1 MAITKKD
8 TTIMKFSIII
18 PCYNEASNLINLL
31 DNLSPI
37 ISRDDTEVILV
48 ENGST
53 DNSKDLFK
61 TTIEQHFPQVTT
73 VYVNTN
79 KGYGYG
85 ILQGVQVATGDY
97 IGWIHADLQVDASI
111 LLKFFDYAK
120 SNPTKTFFLKGRRSN
135 RHLIEYFFSFGMSCF
150 ESLLFHKIMFEVMAM
165 PCLIPS
171 HLLKNYY
178 SSIPIDFSIDI
189 FVYALAVY
197 NDIEV
202 IHIPVK
208 MQDRT
213 AGISSWNTGIIARI
227 KQSHKMIQSSIIIKK
242 EISKIITPEELS

>member
-1 MAITKKD
+1 
-8 TTIMKFSIII
+8 
-18 PCYNEASNLINLL
+18 
-31 DNLSPI
+31 
-37 ISRDDTEVILV
+37 
-48 ENGST
+48 
-53 DNSKDLFK
+53 
-61 TTIEQHFPQVTT
+61 
-73 VYVNTN
+73 
-79 KGYGYG
+79 
-85 ILQGVQVATGDY
+85 
-97 IGWIHADLQVDASI
+97 
-111 LLKFFDYAK
+111 
-120 SNPTKTFFLKGRRSN
+120 
-135 RHLIEYFFSFGMSCF
+135 
-150 ESLLFHKIMFEVMAM
+150 MFEVMAM

>member
-1 MAITKKD
+1 
-8 TTIMKFSIII
+8 MKFSIII
-18 PCYNEASNLINLL
+18 PCYNEAPNLINLL
-31 DNLSPI
+31 GNLSPI

-61 TTIEQHFPQVTT
+61 TTIEHHFPQVTT

-111 LLKFFDYAK
+111 LLNFFDYAK
-120 SNPTKTFFLKGRRSN
+120 SNPTRTFFLKGKRSN

-165 PCLIPS
+165 P
-171 HLLKNYY
+171 
-178 SSIPIDFSIDI
+178 
-189 FVYALAVY
+189 
-197 NDIEV
+197 
-202 IHIPVK
+202 
-208 MQDRT
+208 
-213 AGISSWNTGIIARI
+213 
-227 KQSHKMIQSSIIIKK
+227 
-242 EISKIITPEELS
+242 